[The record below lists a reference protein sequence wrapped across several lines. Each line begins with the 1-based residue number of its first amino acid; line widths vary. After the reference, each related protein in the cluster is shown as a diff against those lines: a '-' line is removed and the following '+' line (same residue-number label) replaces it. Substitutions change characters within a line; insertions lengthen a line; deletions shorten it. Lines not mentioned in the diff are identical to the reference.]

1 MAGSSPAMT
10 NWEWFKALRGDKP
23 SKIGEADPE
32 AEPDRDKRADQDHG
46 RARGAEQQH
55 PQHKRDD
62 RGEDAADQRRQPPF
76 DADLPGNLGHRA
88 HAFAAASRE
97 SAAVARAF
105 FRFRLRKRVSWPL
118 KMWPTRPRSRS
129 LVPNSQSAIG

>member
-1 MAGSSPAMT
+1 MGSRKPAENLDAAVAMAGSSPAMT
-10 NWEWFKALRGDKP
+10 NWEWFNALRVRDKR
-23 SKIGEADPE
+23 SKIGQADPE
-32 AEPDRDKRADQDHG
+32 AEPDRDKRAHKDHR
-46 RARGAEQQH
+46 RARGAEQQQ

-76 DADLPGNLGHRA
+76 DADLPWNLGHRA

-105 FRFRLRKRVSWPL
+105 FRFRLRKRVS
-118 KMWPTRPRSRS
+118 
-129 LVPNSQSAIG
+129 